1 MRLKVE
7 QSWTYDVEGDEF
19 NSDTYQN
26 DIALLKLS
34 DVLPDNKKNIKE
46 IKIEAAPM
54 KGISPKQHIVQ
65 AKRYKLLI
73 VYVYIPVQDHSLLPF
88 RWRNAIHIWLRPN
101 L

>member
-34 DVLPDNKKNIKE
+34 DVLPDNKKNIQA
-46 IKIEAAPM
+46 IQIEAAPM
-54 KGISPKQHIVQ
+54 KGIC
-65 AKRYKLLI
+65 
-73 VYVYIPVQDHSLLPF
+73 
-88 RWRNAIHIWLRPN
+88 
-101 L
+101 